1 MPGNANVHAFLW
13 DGTTMLD
20 FGEGEGRAINASGQ
34 ATGYVRVLS
43 ADGLAHAFLW
53 DGTVLHDLGKL
64 GGFESYGV
72 AINASG
78 QVTGT
83 ADSIIDDDIVL
94 NAFLWDGTTLHDLN
108 ALIDPADPLQ
118 PFVALFQGV
127 DINDRGQI
135 LVYGLDSRTGET
147 HTYIVTPFSAPEP
160 GTLALLGFG
169 LLGLGVVRRRAA

>member
-1 MPGNANVHAFLW
+1 
-13 DGTTMLD
+13 
-20 FGEGEGRAINASGQ
+20 
-34 ATGYVRVLS
+34 
-43 ADGLAHAFLW
+43 
-53 DGTVLHDLGKL
+53 
-64 GGFESYGV
+64 
-72 AINASG
+72 
-78 QVTGT
+78 VTGT

-147 HTYIVTPFSAPEP
+147 HTYIVTPFSAP
-160 GTLALLGFG
+160 T
-169 LLGLGVVRRRAA
+169 RHDRAARLRSPRSRCCATQGCIAVPEALPGGGRAWD